1 MGVNISELLPK
12 KEISFNDLNNK
23 IIAIDAFNV
32 LYQFLSS
39 IRQYDGT
46 PLMDTQGNITS
57 HLQGLLS
64 RTINLMN
71 KNIKIIYIFDGI
83 APKLKE
89 RERELRKEQKLKGY
103 NKYLEASQ
111 EKDIKNMLKYA
122 KTTSR
127 LTKEMTEEAK
137 ELIKALGLPIIEA
150 PSEAEAQAAFMCK
163 NKDVYATASQDADSL
178 LFGTPILIR
187 NLTLSQ
193 KRKTVYGK
201 IIYTFLEEI
210 KLEDT
215 LKSLEINYDQ
225 LITLGILVGTD
236 FNPGGIKGIGPK
248 KALKLIKTQSPEEIF
263 KEADFN
269 WREIYNIF
277 TKIPVTKDYKLKW
290 NPIDEKKLKEILIEK
305 HDFSKERID
314 ILLNKSKN
322 LLKKEQNNLSGFF
335 NN

>member
-103 NKYLEASQ
+103 NKYL
-111 EKDIKNMLKYA
+111 
-122 KTTSR
+122 
-127 LTKEMTEEAK
+127 
-137 ELIKALGLPIIEA
+137 
-150 PSEAEAQAAFMCK
+150 
-163 NKDVYATASQDADSL
+163 
-178 LFGTPILIR
+178 
-187 NLTLSQ
+187 
-193 KRKTVYGK
+193 
-201 IIYTFLEEI
+201 
-210 KLEDT
+210 
-215 LKSLEINYDQ
+215 
-225 LITLGILVGTD
+225 
-236 FNPGGIKGIGPK
+236 
-248 KALKLIKTQSPEEIF
+248 
-263 KEADFN
+263 
-269 WREIYNIF
+269 
-277 TKIPVTKDYKLKW
+277 
-290 NPIDEKKLKEILIEK
+290 
-305 HDFSKERID
+305 
-314 ILLNKSKN
+314 
-322 LLKKEQNNLSGFF
+322 
-335 NN
+335 

>member
-111 EKDIKNMLKYA
+111 EKDINNMLKYA